1 MPHFLV
7 VPVPYTAHAVP
18 PGCRAERYLHFL
30 TSVLAEVPEADPDD
44 APVAVTATLPEG
56 DEIRYRERLG
66 RLVRPLTLE
75 IGGQLVEVTAG
86 NAQAALNG
94 RAEDARFGNADWP
107 FLPSAYTSYGPLH
120 QDDAAQLT

>member
-44 APVAVTATLPEG
+44 ARVAVTATLPEG
-56 DEIRYRERLG
+56 DEN
-66 RLVRPLTLE
+66 PLQ
-75 IGGQLVEVTAG
+75 GAPGPPR
-86 NAQAALNG
+86 QAA
-94 RAEDARFGNADWP
+94 DA
-107 FLPSAYTSYGPLH
+107 
-120 QDDAAQLT
+120 